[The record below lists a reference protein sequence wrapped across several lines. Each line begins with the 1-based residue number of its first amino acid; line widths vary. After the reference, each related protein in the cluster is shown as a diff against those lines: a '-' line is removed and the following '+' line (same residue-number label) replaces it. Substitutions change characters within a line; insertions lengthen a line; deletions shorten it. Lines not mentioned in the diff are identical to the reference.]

1 MRISKNILMF
11 CMFLFLAGNVSA
23 EEVPDILLLNSDTSI
38 EKYKIA
44 QEEYKK
50 TISHKVTEYTIEGYK
65 GEISELYRTI
75 SRNPYRMIY
84 CIGTKAYLTAIKHA
98 PEKTILFSSIMN
110 WRRLPQG
117 DSVFGISNELH
128 PMMHLMH
135 FKNLFPD
142 IKNIGVLYS
151 REINEQWMV
160 QSKEDAKKAG
170 INIIGEA
177 VPDMDQTKGSLE
189 KILPEMDALW
199 LIPDPMI
206 ISSRKNVI
214 SIIQACDQKKIPVFS
229 YNHVYSKL
237 GATLI
242 VAVDDSTVGRQAAV
256 MSDNILSGH
265 LPQENV
271 QLPAG
276 SHITVNLNKIKEFG
290 IPYNHD
296 ALDTIDHIFDA
307 AVAED

>member
-1 MRISKNILMF
+1 MRISKIILMF
-11 CMFLFLAGNVSA
+11 CLFLLLAGIVSA
-23 EEVPDILLLNSDTSI
+23 EEVPDILLLNSDVSI

-50 TISHKVTEYTIEGYK
+50 TISYKVAEYTIEGFE
-65 GEISELYRTI
+65 GETSELYRAI

-84 CIGTKAYLTAIKHA
+84 CIGTKAYLTAIKYA

-110 WRRLPQG
+110 WQRLPQG

-151 REINEQWMV
+151 REVNEQWIAL
-160 QSKEDAKKAG
+160 SKEDANKAG

-177 VPDMDQTKGSLE
+177 VPDMDQTKESLD

-199 LIPDPMI
+199 LIPDPTI

-214 SIIQACDQKKIPVFS
+214 SIIQAC
-229 YNHVYSKL
+229 
-237 GATLI
+237 
-242 VAVDDSTVGRQAAV
+242 
-256 MSDNILSGH
+256 
-265 LPQENV
+265 
-271 QLPAG
+271 
-276 SHITVNLNKIKEFG
+276 
-290 IPYNHD
+290 
-296 ALDTIDHIFDA
+296 
-307 AVAED
+307 

>member
-11 CMFLFLAGNVSA
+11 CLFLFLAGNVSA
-23 EEVPDILLLNSDTSI
+23 EEVPDILLLNSDASI

-50 TISHKVTEYTIEGYK
+50 TISYKVTEYTIEGFE
-65 GEISELYRTI
+65 GETSELYRAI
-75 SRNPYRMIY
+75 SRNPYRLIY

-142 IKNIGVLYS
+142 MKNIGVLYS

-170 INIIGEA
+170 INIIGET
-177 VPDMDQTKGSLE
+177 VPDMDQTKESLD

-214 SIIQACDQKKIPVFS
+214 SIIQACDKKKIPVFS
-229 YNHVYSKL
+229 YNRVYSKL

-256 MSDNILSGH
+256 MSENILSGH
-265 LPQENV
+265 LPQDNV

-296 ALDTIDHIFDA
+296 ALDTINHIFDA
-307 AVAED
+307 TVMED